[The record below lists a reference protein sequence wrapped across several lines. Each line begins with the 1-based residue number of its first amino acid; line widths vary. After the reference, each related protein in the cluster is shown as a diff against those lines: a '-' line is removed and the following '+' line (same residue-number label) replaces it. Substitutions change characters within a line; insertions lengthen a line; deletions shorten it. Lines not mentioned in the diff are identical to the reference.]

1 MSKKSIYQP
10 FSSAQLQELEKI
22 NSMVPGAAK
31 NTAIDAIAKACN
43 KQRSLITT
51 KLWYMAKN
59 NKKSAI
65 TAMRTIEFPIK
76 EVSIRDNKVIITY

>member
-31 NTAIDAIAKACN
+31 NNAIDAIAKACN

-51 KLWYMAKN
+51 KL
-59 NKKSAI
+59 
-65 TAMRTIEFPIK
+65 
-76 EVSIRDNKVIITY
+76 

>member
-10 FSSAQLQELEKI
+10 FSSAQLQELKKI
-22 NSMVPGAAK
+22 NSMVPGTDK
-31 NTAIDAIAKACN
+31 NNAIDAIAKACN
-43 KQRSLITT
+43 KKRSLITT
-51 KLWYMAKN
+51 KLWYMTEN

-76 EVSIRDNKVIITY
+76 EVSVRDNKVIITY